1 MNISMPVNERWER
14 GIPHHLKSMELFK
27 FISDMDFEHGGDLF
41 CFKSGGDGD
50 NGEALMYYLDEY
62 FETHTEQEGKK

>member
-1 MNISMPVNERWER
+1 MKIPTTPDERWEKD
-14 GIPHHLKSMELFK
+14 IPHHPKSIEIYN
-27 FISDMDFEHGGDLF
+27 FIADMDFEHGGDIF

-62 FETHTEQEGKK
+62 FEQGGQM